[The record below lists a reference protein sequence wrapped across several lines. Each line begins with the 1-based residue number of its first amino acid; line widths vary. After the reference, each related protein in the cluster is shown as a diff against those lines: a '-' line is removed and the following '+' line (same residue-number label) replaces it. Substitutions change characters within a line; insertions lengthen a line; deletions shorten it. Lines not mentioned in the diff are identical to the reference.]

1 MSAIIPP
8 PQTQSIVGKNAFDY
22 FFSSRPSRQSHCR
35 KVNNNKKIA
44 QWMGAKKNSGEVS
57 LNVGIFKFILA

>member
-57 LNVGIFKFILA
+57 